1 MIAINDL
8 AVIKDGQTIC
18 AVSRLVVAP
27 GDHLGVRGSN
37 GAGKTTLIRVI
48 AGLESDFNGR
58 CDVNVPRCDRVLVHQ
73 TPYLFR
79 GTVLDNAVY
88 GLRARGVGRQRCR
101 DVAMNWLEK
110 LGIAELALRRIDH
123 LSGGERRRT
132 ALVRALVLE
141 PRLLLLDEP
150 FAEMDA
156 DGAARVIATLEALSD
171 TTIIATSPTGFP
183 PGVTQREF
191 HIEQASVVP

>member
-1 MIAINDL
+1 MEP
-8 AVIKDGQTIC
+8 TR
-18 AVSRLVVAP
+18 SRWYRP
-27 GDHLGVRGSN
+27 
-37 GAGKTTLIRVI
+37 
-48 AGLESDFNGR
+48 
-58 CDVNVPRCDRVLVHQ
+58 PRNWK
-73 TPYLFR
+73 PYLFR

-88 GLRARGVGRQRCR
+88 GLRARDVGRLRCR
-101 DVAMNWLEK
+101 NVAMHWLEK

-123 LSGGERRRT
+123 LSGGERRRI

-171 TTIIATSPTGFP
+171 TTIIATSPTRFP
-183 PGVTQREF
+183 PGLTQREF
-191 HIEQASVVP
+191 HLVSASGT